1 MGTGYLGQG
10 GDLQRDS
17 GGLLLKDYKHAA
29 NIFLN
34 NGYQLIPRMKFLFH
48 VRFNINTA
56 QIKQLQNKY
65 GSPTVATLGM
75 MVKSID
81 LPKYKIET
89 DVMNQYNRKRVI
101 QKKIRYEP
109 CRFSLH
115 DDQSDLIRGMW
126 YDYYTYYYKDAIQ
139 KYDGV
144 PNQSGT
150 LGETAGVSNGY
161 NYNVSDIYNN
171 TLQSAD
177 WGYVGE
183 SYTDGTNPNTSS
195 NGKPRFFN
203 DITIY
208 GMSQKKYAAWVLINP
223 LITSWGEDTYNYEE
237 GGGTMKDDVT
247 VEYET
252 VKYYEGAIG
261 GEQPSTSV
269 SGFAIPGYYDTQ
281 PSGITRPGAT
291 NSVFGQ
297 TGISPAV
304 QGTVRDLQSGTT
316 GRNGSQNVIGAVQ
329 RPIVASGTGAQQ
341 NLGQSVQP
349 QLQQEATAA
358 ALNSTPESTRGAV
371 NSNTGM
377 TFPRTSS
384 GGFNSA
390 NNPGTVGNALAN
402 GTATTEQLQAAA
414 ARVNAQNAAFNI
426 DDY

>member
-1 MGTGYLGQG
+1 MATSYLGQA
-10 GDLQRDS
+10 GDLQQDS
-17 GGLLLKDYKHAA
+17 GGLLLKDYKHAS

-48 VRFNINTA
+48 VKFNINTG
-56 QIKQLQNKY
+56 QIPQLQNKY
-65 GSPTVATLGM
+65 GSPTIATLGM
-75 MVKSID
+75 MIKSID
-81 LPKYKIET
+81 LPKFKIET

-161 NYNVSDIYNN
+161 NYNVSDIYSN

-183 SYTDGTNPNTSS
+183 SYTDGTNPRTSS

-208 GMSQKKYAAWVLINP
+208 GMSQKKYASWVLINP

-269 SGFAIPGYYDTQ
+269 QGFAVPGYYDNQ

-297 TGISPAV
+297 EGIRTAV
-304 QGTVRDLQSGTT
+304 QGTVRDLQVGTA
-316 GRNGSQNVIGAVQ
+316 GRNGLQNTIGAVQ
-329 RPIVASGTGAQQ
+329 RASVASGTGAQQ
-341 NLGQSVQP
+341 NVSQSVQP
-349 QLQQEATAA
+349 QLQQAATAA
-358 ALNSTPESTRGAV
+358 ALNSTPNSTRGAV

-377 TFPRTSS
+377 SFPKANSN
-384 GGFNSA
+384 GFNNA
-390 NNPGTVGNALAN
+390 NAPGTVGQALAN
-402 GTATTEQLQAAA
+402 GTLTAEQARAAA
-414 ARVNAQNAAFNI
+414 ARVNAQNAEFNI

>member
-1 MGTGYLGQG
+1 MATSYLGQA
-10 GDLQRDS
+10 GDLQRNS

-56 QIKQLQNKY
+56 QITQLQNKY

-89 DVMNQYNRKRVI
+89 DIMNQYNRKRVI

-126 YDYYTYYYKDAIQ
+126 YDYYTYYYKDPTK

-161 NYNVSDIYNN
+161 NYNVSDIYSN

-183 SYTDGTNPNTSS
+183 SYTDGTNPKTSS

-208 GMSQKKYAAWVLINP
+208 GMSQKKYASWVLINP
-223 LITSWGEDTYNYEE
+223 LITSWSEDTYNYEE

-247 VEYET
+247 VEYEA

-269 SGFAIPGYYDTQ
+269 QGFAVSGYYDNQ
-281 PSGITRPGAT
+281 PSGITNPGAT

-297 TGISPAV
+297 EGIRTAV
-304 QGTVRDLQSGTT
+304 QGTVRDLQVGTA
-316 GRNGSQNVIGAVQ
+316 GRNGLQNTIGAVQ
-329 RPIVASGTGAQQ
+329 RASVASGTGAQQ
-341 NLGQSVQP
+341 NVSQSVQP
-349 QLQQEATAA
+349 QLQQAATAA
-358 ALNSTPESTRGAV
+358 ALNSTPNSTRGAV

-377 TFPRTSS
+377 VFPT
-384 GGFNSA
+384 GVPILQA
-390 NNPGTVGNALAN
+390 KYPGAVRDQTQLSFE
-402 GTATTEQLQAAA
+402 EQLERQAALEA
-414 ARVNAQNAAFNI
+414 GQSRIVNTA
-426 DDY
+426 DDF

>member
-10 GDLQRDS
+10 GDLQQDAAS
-17 GGLLLKDYKHAA
+17 LLLKDYKHAS

-56 QIKQLQNKY
+56 EIKQLRDKY

-115 DDQSDLIRGMW
+115 DDQSNLIRGMW

-161 NYNVSDIYNN
+161 NYNVSDIYSNA
-171 TLQSAD
+171 LQSAD

-183 SYTDGTNPNTSS
+183 SYTDGTNPSTSS
-195 NGKPRFFN
+195 NGKPRFFR

-208 GMSQKKYAAWVLINP
+208 GMSQKTYASWVLINP

-252 VKYYEGAIG
+252 VKYYKGAIG
-261 GEQPSTSV
+261 GEQPSTTV

-281 PSGITRPGAT
+281 PSGITRQGAT

-297 TGISPAV
+297 TGILPAV
-304 QGTVRDLQSGTT
+304 QGTVQDLQAPNSGS
-316 GRNGSQNVIGAVQ
+316 NGLQNTIGAVQ
-329 RPIVASGTGAQQ
+329 RASVASGTGAQQ
-341 NLGQSVQP
+341 DLSESEQP

-358 ALNSTPESTRGAV
+358 ALNSAPNSARGAV
-371 NSNTGM
+371 NANSGM
-377 TFPRTSS
+377 AFPRATST
-384 GGFNSA
+384 GFNSA

-402 GTATTEQLQAAA
+402 GTLTGEQARAAA
-414 ARVNAQNAAFNI
+414 ERVNAQRAAFNI

>member
-1 MGTGYLGQG
+1 MGTGYLGQS
-10 GDLQRDS
+10 GDLQQDS
-17 GGLLLKDYKHAA
+17 ANLLFKDYKHAS

-48 VRFNINTA
+48 VRFNINTG
-56 QIKQLQNKY
+56 QIPQLQQKY
-65 GSPTVATLGM
+65 GSPTIATLGM

-81 LPKYKIET
+81 LPKFKIET

-150 LGETAGVSNGY
+150 LGETAGKSNGY
-161 NYNVSDIYNN
+161 NYNVSDIYSN

-177 WGYVGE
+177 WGYIGE
-183 SYTDGTNPNTSS
+183 NYADGTNPNTSS

-208 GMSQKKYAAWVLINP
+208 GMSQKRYASWVLINP

-237 GGGTMKDDVT
+237 GGGIMKDDVT

-252 VKYYEGAIG
+252 VKYYEGAVG

-297 TGISPAV
+297 TGILPAE
-304 QGTVRDLQSGTT
+304 QGDTQDLQASGL
-316 GRNGSQNVIGAVQ
+316 QNTIGAVQ
-329 RPIVASGTGAQQ
+329 RPTVAYGTDAQIDP
-341 NLGQSVQP
+341 NQSIQP
-349 QLQQEATAA
+349 QLQQEATNA
-358 ALNSTPESTRGAV
+358 ALNVTNNADMVCDNTGSGMSFPRSTSLAAYGNPLSTFRGAFRYNATQV
-371 NSNTGM
+371 NPPAVEPGE
-377 TFPRTSS
+377 
-384 GGFNSA
+384 
-390 NNPGTVGNALAN
+390 NP
-402 GTATTEQLQAAA
+402 
-414 ARVNAQNAAFNI
+414 NI
-426 DDY
+426 